1 MKSFLLAIAMI
12 AALADVHAVNK
23 CIDTQGK
30 TTYTDEPC
38 PTAAG
43 ANKPAKS
50 TASNIERV
58 AGTGVLGTAYMKHF
72 QSLRADGWKTFLDT
86 MSSRQRIKIE
96 PVGQE
101 ALALTKAL
109 VPCSITVVDEVIS
122 PSGNTGTLRVK
133 GMAPAIGSSGEKMNY
148 GTIELVKEGGMW
160 KVDKSSWS
168 DEEWKNERE
177 IGQQAH
183 KQRDAA
189 CKNASEK
196 PESSAD
202 DFTLRI
208 YPGETQIAK
217 FSLSS
222 NANKEIKIPATA
234 ARNIMFRAATNS
246 ALRCKYGNDY
256 PTGMS
261 VDGGKRWLYSYSA
274 GQGVEPVNG
283 TISLSFKN
291 NAQEMINFVVVAT
304 D

>member
-1 MKSFLLAIAMI
+1 MI
-12 AALADVHAVNK
+12 IALADVHAVNK
-23 CIDTQGK
+23 CIDAQGK

-38 PTAAG
+38 PTSPR

-50 TASNIERV
+50 SATNIESG
-58 AGTGVLGTAYMKHF
+58 AGTDVLGAAYMKHF

-86 MSSRQRIKIE
+86 MSSRQRIKVE
-96 PVGQE
+96 PVGE
-101 ALALTKAL
+101 KALALTKAL
-109 VPCSITVVDEVIS
+109 VPRSIAVVDEVIS

-133 GMAPAIGSSGEKMNY
+133 GMAPAMGSSGEKMNY

-168 DEEWKNERE
+168 DEEWKNAGE

-183 KQRDAA
+183 KLRDAA
-189 CKNASEK
+189 CKNASGK
-196 PESSAD
+196 PESPAD
-202 DFTLRI
+202 DFTLRT

-222 NANKEIKIPATA
+222 NAGKEIKVPATA
-234 ARNIMFRAATNS
+234 ARNIMFRAAANS
-246 ALRCKYGNDY
+246 ALRCKYSSDY

-261 VDGGKRWLYSYSA
+261 ADGGKRWLYSYSA
-274 GQGVEPVNG
+274 GQRVEPVNG
-283 TISLSFKN
+283 TISLSFRN